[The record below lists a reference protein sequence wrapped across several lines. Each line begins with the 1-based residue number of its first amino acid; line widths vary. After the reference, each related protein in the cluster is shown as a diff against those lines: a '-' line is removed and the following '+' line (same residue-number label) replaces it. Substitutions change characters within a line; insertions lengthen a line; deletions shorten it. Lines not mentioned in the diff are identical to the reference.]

1 MADEEIIGI
10 VITEEE
16 EKWIGGETII
26 FKAKDQEQKNKMA
39 LTLGRI
45 LTATV
50 HELPTGVYVLV
61 KR

>member
-1 MADEEIIGI
+1 MSDESIIGA
-10 VITEEE
+10 VVTEEE
-16 EKWIGGETII
+16 EKWITGETII
-26 FKAKDQEQKNKMA
+26 FKAKDMEQKNKIA

-50 HELPTGVYVLV
+50 HELPNGVYILV